1 MQPGVGRYEPIMAPD
16 SSLLLGRF
24 PLNPVL
30 PAKDGDRA
38 RAFYRDVLGLELLS
52 GPQDDPMM
60 FGAGGGSTL
69 VVTEIPGRE
78 PPPYPVVSFLV
89 GGIEEL
95 VAELRARGAEMAP
108 LPEAASFAGVEG
120 ARGGDVVDF
129 GPVKSAFV
137 RDSEG
142 NLLALNEIVGQPV
155 E

>member
-1 MQPGVGRYEPIMAPD
+1 MRQTMPAD
-16 SSLLLGRF
+16 SSPLLHRF

-52 GPQDDPMM
+52 GPKDDPMM
-60 FGAGGGSTL
+60 FGAGNGSTL
-69 VVTEIPGRE
+69 VVTEIPDRE

-89 GGIEEL
+89 EDIEEL

-108 LPEAASFAGVEG
+108 LPGSASFAGAEG
-120 ARGGDVVDF
+120 ARSGDVVDF
-129 GPVKSAFV
+129 GPIKSAFV

-142 NLLALNEIVGQPV
+142 NLLALNEIAGQLV